1 MSRLDKYLWSIRIYK
16 TRADATE
23 ACRAGRIKINDVDGK
38 ASREVKPNDII
49 TVRKAN
55 IHFKYKVIEP
65 IDKRQPAKLVELYAQ
80 NVTPQEELDKL
91 NAPRE
96 SIFLARD
103 RGTGRPTKKD
113 RRDMDELLDNLE
125 FSGDFQ
131 KPTGDGTPVD

>member
-1 MSRLDKYLWSIRIYK
+1 MSRLDKYLWSVRIYK

-23 ACRAGRIKINDVDGK
+23 ACKAGRIKVNNVDGK
-38 ASREVKPNDII
+38 ASREVRQNDVI

-55 IHFKYKVIEP
+55 IHFQYKVIEP
-65 IDKRQPAKLVELYAQ
+65 IDKRQPAKLVELYAK

-96 SIFLARD
+96 TMFMTRD

-113 RRDMDELLDNLE
+113 RRDMDDLLDNLDSFTSE
-125 FSGDFQ
+125 EEE
-131 KPTGDGTPVD
+131 